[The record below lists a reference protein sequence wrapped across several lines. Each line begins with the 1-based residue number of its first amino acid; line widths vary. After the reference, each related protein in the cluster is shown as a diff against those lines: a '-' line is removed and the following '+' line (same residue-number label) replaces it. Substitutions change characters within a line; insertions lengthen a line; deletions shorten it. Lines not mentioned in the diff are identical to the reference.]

1 MYSILE
7 GDKCAMTKQSRAE
20 SGFSGIQGAQVG
32 ILRRVIRVGAS
43 EKVTVEQRLEGGE
56 RVGQAD
62 NRRMA
67 VSRSMRGGASEPG
80 RGGMAGAQGVREEVG
95 GIEGGDSRGGRDQSH
110 GPVRE
115 QITQGL
121 F

>member
-1 MYSILE
+1 
-7 GDKCAMTKQSRAE
+7 MTKQSRAE

-67 VSRSMRGGASEPG
+67 VSRSVPGAPPSQ
-80 RGGMAGAQGVREEVG
+80 AGAAWLEPRR
-95 GIEGGDSRGGRDQSH
+95 EGGRWA
-110 GPVRE
+110 E
-115 QITQGL
+115 
-121 F
+121 